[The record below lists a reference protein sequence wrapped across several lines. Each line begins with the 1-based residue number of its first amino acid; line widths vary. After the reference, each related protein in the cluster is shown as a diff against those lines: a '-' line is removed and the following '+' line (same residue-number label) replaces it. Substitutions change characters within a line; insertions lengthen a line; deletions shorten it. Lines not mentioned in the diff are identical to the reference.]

1 MASGDTST
9 GLVLAIER
17 LAENQSDM
25 GKEIREL
32 TKAISKM
39 DVVLEKMVSIED
51 RQARYVM
58 TTDQRLLKLEEAQSI
73 GCPALRENSVKNEG
87 RYEAVVN
94 ALSGNRER
102 IDNIVKT
109 LKWLNSIVV
118 GAVIVALLASIGLK

>member
-58 TTDQRLLKLEEAQSI
+58 TTDQRLLKLEEVQST